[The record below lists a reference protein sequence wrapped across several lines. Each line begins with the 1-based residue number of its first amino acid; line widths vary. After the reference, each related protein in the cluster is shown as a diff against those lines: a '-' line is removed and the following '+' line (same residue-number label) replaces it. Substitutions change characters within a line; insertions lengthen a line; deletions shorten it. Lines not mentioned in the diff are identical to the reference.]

1 MLKPSPCAGGAEIL
15 VDPVRRHEALVE
27 GSAGGGVGPG
37 AGAGAG
43 EQRPGGGG
51 QQQEQEQEQEQ
62 EQGQGGELQHGDQPS
77 QH

>member
-1 MLKPSPCAGGAEIL
+1 MLKPSPGAGGAEVL
-15 VDPVRRHEALVE
+15 VDPVWGHEALVE
-27 GSAGGGVGPG
+27 GGAGGGVGPG

-51 QQQEQEQEQEQ
+51 QQQEQEQEQG
-62 EQGQGGELQHGDQPS
+62 QGQGGELQHGDQPS

>member
-1 MLKPSPCAGGAEIL
+1 MLKASPGARRTEVL
-15 VDPVRRHEALVE
+15 VHPVRRHQALVE
-27 GSAGGGVGPG
+27 GGAGGGVGPG

-51 QQQEQEQEQEQ
+51 QEQEQEE
-62 EQGQGGELQHGDQPS
+62 GGGELQHGEGPS

>member
-1 MLKPSPCAGGAEIL
+1 MLKPSPGAGGTEVL
-15 VDPVRRHEALVE
+15 VRPVRRHEALVE
-27 GSAGGGVGPG
+27 GGAGGGVGPG

-51 QQQEQEQEQEQ
+51 QEQEQEQQ
-62 EQGQGGELQHGDQPS
+62 EGGGELQHGEGPS